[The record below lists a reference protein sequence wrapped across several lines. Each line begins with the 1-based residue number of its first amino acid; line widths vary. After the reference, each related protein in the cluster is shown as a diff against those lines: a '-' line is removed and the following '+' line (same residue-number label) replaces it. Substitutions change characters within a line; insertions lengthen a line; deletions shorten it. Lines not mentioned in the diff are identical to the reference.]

1 MAVHET
7 GSPNPEVRNDR
18 FQSFSLRRIYDAL
31 GLIRQDA
38 PNYLPPDTAIE
49 EIMRKVTNPKI
60 ALDLGAS
67 PTTVAAIK
75 GVEVAANL
83 VDSWSETG
91 LVGYID
97 QADVVFAQA
106 ISPLPENVA
115 ETVRRCTKAAMTY
128 FYFEAY
134 IGQRIKRKEQFTPY
148 EAVHYLLSR
157 GGDSIL
163 YREILKND
171 GIDYPGLTAA
181 FRVRQALWDLEDDAK
196 DLEQD
201 RMSTGANVLLMST
214 GGKKRNT
221 QQLAR
226 SLWTQSRNL
235 DIPMSIRQAISAQ
248 YESTISSLS
257 HI

>member
-1 MAVHET
+1 MVVHET
-7 GSPNPEVRNDR
+7 GSPNPEIRNDR
-18 FQSFSLRRIYDAL
+18 FQLFSLRRIYDAL

-38 PNYLPPDTAIE
+38 PNYLPPDTTIE
-49 EIMRKVTNPKI
+49 EIMRKVTNPKV

-67 PTTVAAIK
+67 PTTVAVIK

-91 LVGYID
+91 IVGYID

-106 ISPLPENVA
+106 ISPLPEDVA
-115 ETVRRCTKAAMTY
+115 ETVQRCTKAAMTY

-134 IGQRIKRKEQFTPY
+134 VAQRIIRGEQFTLY
-148 EAVHYLLSR
+148 EAAHYLLAR
-157 GGDSIL
+157 GADSVI
-163 YREILKND
+163 YREVLRAD

-181 FRVRQALWDLEDDAK
+181 FRTRQALWDLEDDAK

-214 GGKKRNT
+214 GGKRRNV

-226 SLWTQSRNL
+226 ALWTQSRSL
-235 DIPMSIRQAISAQ
+235 DIPIPMRQVISEQ
-248 YESTISSLS
+248 YENTISSLS